1 MAKRKKRK
9 LTQTRVEYN
18 KQRKR
23 IQNFIS
29 RAKKQGYI
37 FDENVLPQI
46 PKKITKASVSRLA
59 KLTPKELYKKAVY
72 VSRETGEMETPEE
85 HKKRVR
91 KEASQKAK
99 DTKARKKYK
108 EKEKKQDYPKPEKP
122 KRDRKK
128 KINTDR
134 GFYTRATIT
143 TFLYT
148 LETCRNGKAYP
159 LLLRWFN
166 KLRSDNGDDAVAQ
179 MLTKGAENGYEISW
193 SVVYDIEKATDFTQ
207 GIIQFLS
214 EQGDFYRDEMDEFWN
229 ELSAMENAMYEDS
242 NFERY

>member
-29 RAKKQGYI
+29 RSKKQGYI
-37 FDENVLPQI
+37 FDENVIPDI
-46 PKKITKASVSRLA
+46 PKRVTKASVARLA

-72 VSRETGEMETPEE
+72 VSSETGEIETSEE
-85 HKKRVR
+85 HKKRIR
-91 KEASQKAK
+91 KEAAEKAK
-99 DTKARKKYK
+99 ETKARKKK
-108 EKEKKQDYPKPEKP
+108 QAQKKQDYPKPEKP
-122 KRDRKK
+122 KRERKNK
-128 KINTDR
+128 TNTDR

-166 KLRSDNGDDAVAQ
+166 KLISDNGDEAVSE
-179 MLTKGAENGYEISW
+179 MLTRGAENGYEVSW
-193 SVVYDIEKATDFTQ
+193 SVVYDVEKATDFTQ

-229 ELSAMENAMYEDS
+229 DLSTMENAMYEDS

>member
-1 MAKRKKRK
+1 
-9 LTQTRVEYN
+9 
-18 KQRKR
+18 
-23 IQNFIS
+23 
-29 RAKKQGYI
+29 
-37 FDENVLPQI
+37 
-46 PKKITKASVSRLA
+46 
-59 KLTPKELYKKAVY
+59 
-72 VSRETGEMETPEE
+72 METPEE
-85 HKKRVR
+85 HKKRIR
-91 KEASQKAK
+91 KEAAQKAK
-99 DTKARKKYK
+99 ATKARKKRK

-122 KRDRKK
+122 KRERKK
-128 KINTDR
+128 KTNTDR
-134 GFYTRATIT
+134 GFYTRVTIT

-159 LLLRWFN
+159 MLLRWFN
-166 KLRSDNGDDAVAQ
+166 KLRSDNGDDVVAQ
-179 MLTKGAENGYEISW
+179 MITKGAENGYEISW